1 MAVRRTKRESVEPE
15 AGAGRRNPARFG
27 RPKRSYVEVDAL
39 EAGGDASPEPRRS
52 KTRRSVAPSPALKV
66 ESEEKKPVLS
76 EQQKRERRK
85 PKEDELKQR
94 LVDAREVQQSRRR
107 PAELNATGVSIF
119 DPASLDSQ
127 ACLNVSNADTQKMNE
142 VGCFVRKD
150 LASAPQAT
158 LVKSDERLATYGSLR
173 LCLLPEKNLGCR
185 SPGRAFVT
193 CDDAEYDINA
203 RYTVYVRVSKTARE
217 RWQPYGVY
225 KYLWHSFAL
234 ADDYTRLDD
243 RPDLQEDII
252 KVFLNYLQRN
262 DIFARWVFEN
272 VSLDGTSDETTRYE
286 RYVALQAALEEEKRA
301 IIERCLRAGEGLQM
315 FWGVLVWDGP
325 VRQDEL
331 RDIMTRRDERRA
343 EEAVEE

>member
-1 MAVRRTKRESVEPE
+1 MLT
-15 AGAGRRNPARFG
+15 
-27 RPKRSYVEVDAL
+27 
-39 EAGGDASPEPRRS
+39 AS
-52 KTRRSVAPSPALKV
+52 
-66 ESEEKKPVLS
+66 
-76 EQQKRERRK
+76 
-85 PKEDELKQR
+85 
-94 LVDAREVQQSRRR
+94 
-107 PAELNATGVSIF
+107 
-119 DPASLDSQ
+119 
-127 ACLNVSNADTQKMNE
+127 TQ
-142 VGCFVRKD
+142 
-150 LASAPQAT
+150 
-158 LVKSDERLATYGSLR
+158 ERLATYGSLR